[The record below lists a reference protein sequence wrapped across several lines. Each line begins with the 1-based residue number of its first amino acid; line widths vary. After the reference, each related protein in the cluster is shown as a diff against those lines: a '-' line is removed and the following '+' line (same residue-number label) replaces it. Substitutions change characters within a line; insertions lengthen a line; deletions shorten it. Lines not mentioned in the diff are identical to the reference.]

1 MRVRRRDRADRAE
14 EAAMVSVALY
24 VPLEAK
30 PEKADE
36 VEKFL
41 RDAESLAEQEP
52 GTTAWFALRM
62 GPTSFAIF
70 DAFPDADARQAHL
83 AGRIAEALMARADEL
98 LTSPPPIRQVDVIAS
113 KLPG

>member
-1 MRVRRRDRADRAE
+1 
-14 EAAMVSVALY
+14 MVSRALY

-30 PEKADE
+30 PDQADALE
-36 VEKFL
+36 QFL
-41 RDAESLAEQEP
+41 RDGEALAAQEP

-70 DAFPDADARQAHL
+70 DVFPDEDARQAHL
-83 AGRIAEALMARADEL
+83 NGEIAKALMARADEL
-98 LTSPPPIRQVDVIAS
+98 LASPPQIHQLDVVAS

>member
-1 MRVRRRDRADRAE
+1 
-14 EAAMVSVALY
+14 MVSLALY

-30 PEKADE
+30 PDQADALE
-36 VEKFL
+36 QFL
-41 RDAESLAEQEP
+41 RDGEALAAQEP

-70 DAFPDADARQAHL
+70 DVFPDEDARQAHL
-83 AGRIAEALMARADEL
+83 NGEIAKALMTKADEL
-98 LTSPPPIRQVDVIAS
+98 LASPPQIHQLDVVAS

>member
-1 MRVRRRDRADRAE
+1 
-14 EAAMVSVALY
+14 MVSRALY

-30 PEKADE
+30 PDQADALE
-36 VEKFL
+36 QFL
-41 RDAESLAEQEP
+41 RDGEALAAQEP

-70 DAFPDADARQAHL
+70 DVFPDEDARQAHL
-83 AGRIAEALMARADEL
+83 NGEIAKALMTKADEL
-98 LTSPPPIRQVDVIAS
+98 LASPPQIHQLDVVAS

>member
-1 MRVRRRDRADRAE
+1 MATVTE
-14 EAAMVSVALY
+14 ALY

-36 VEKFL
+36 LEQFL
-41 RDAESLAEQEP
+41 RQAQELAQQEP

-70 DAFPDADARQAHL
+70 DVFPDEDSRQAHL
-83 AGRIAEALMARADEL
+83 NGRIAEALMGKADEL
-98 LTSPPPIRQVDVIAS
+98 LASSPQIHQLDVVAS